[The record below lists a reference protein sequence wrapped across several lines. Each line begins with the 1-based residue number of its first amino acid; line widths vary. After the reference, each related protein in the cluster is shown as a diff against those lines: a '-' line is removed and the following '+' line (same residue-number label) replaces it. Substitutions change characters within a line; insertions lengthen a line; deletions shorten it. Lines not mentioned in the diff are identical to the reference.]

1 MSHLLWLVNDW
12 HVFDGQAPQLW
23 RRIKGN
29 LFRYSTASWQCFTN
43 LCKYLPLFLVICHIK
58 SACGAYKSHSHAHV
72 GTIETASSATR
83 KARRCHAEIPSTRTL
98 LMQGWRHLEN
108 WVRRLIT
115 SWNKSGLVVFQNP
128 DYRILFFWK
137 WKYFFQWIKLDKK
150 HRWK

>member
-1 MSHLLWLVNDW
+1 MFIHSSTQMSHLLWLVNDW

-23 RRIKGN
+23 WRQFVQIFN
-29 LFRYSTASWQCFTN
+29 CIMAVVYQSLQIS
-43 LCKYLPLFLVICHIK
+43 PLFLVICHVM
-58 SACGAYKSHSHAHV
+58 SACGAYRSHSHAHV

-137 WKYFFQWIKLDKK
+137 WKYFFSMDKT
-150 HRWK
+150 W